1 MRGQCRPENQIPM
14 TVQEIHSS
22 RSSPTNGFSEHNFFV
37 RWRHLWEAGSYF
49 RVQGKKVFFC
59 FGFGFLADILVSY
72 SYCNKVPQ
80 MGVLRT
86 TEIDCFIVLEARS
99 PKSICWQSH
108 APSGGAGEVSVL
120 GLSLSFSSFL
130 AWDNTTPI
138 FTWYFPSVHVCP
150 CVQIPSFYKDASH
163 TVHSKRLHFN
173 CITSVKAIP
182 K

>member
-1 MRGQCRPENQIPM
+1 METPLG
-14 TVQEIHSS
+14 S
-22 RSSPTNGFSEHNFFV
+22 RFLFPS
-37 RWRHLWEAGSYF
+37 L
-49 RVQGKKVFFC
+49 GKKGVFFGFG

-72 SYCNKVPQ
+72 SCCNKVPQ

-99 PKSICWQSH
+99 PRSICWQSH

-163 TVHSKRLHFN
+163 TAHSKRLHFN
-173 CITSVKAIP
+173 FITSIKAIP
-182 K
+182 KWGHILRYWGLGIQYIFLRGHNSTHNYISNLH